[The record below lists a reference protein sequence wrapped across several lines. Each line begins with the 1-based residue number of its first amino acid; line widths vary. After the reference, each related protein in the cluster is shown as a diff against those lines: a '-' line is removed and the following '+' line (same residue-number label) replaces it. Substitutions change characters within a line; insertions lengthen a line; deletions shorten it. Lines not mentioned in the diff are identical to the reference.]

1 MKLLPYTLSSPLVP
15 RSWDRKGYQGKF
27 PVFYSLLAPE
37 ALISLVLPYYE
48 LGKVKSCQFWHRG
61 LSDIYLVNIQEFYY
75 ILRVSHHHWRSESEI
90 TFELELLD
98 FLHRRQIPVTHPLK
112 TRQGKLFFAI
122 DAPEGKR
129 YAALFPYA
137 PGAVA
142 LGDLNLTQSRLLGE
156 TLARLHLA
164 AQDFTCTAQRQPLD
178 LDYLLDD
185 SLAAIAPF
193 LADRRTEL
201 AELLATAEQIKQKLQ
216 QLPIAVPAWGIC
228 WGDPHSGN
236 VHFTPDN
243 CLTLFDFDQCGYG
256 WRSFDIAKF
265 GQVSLQTGLSC
276 RVRSAF
282 VEGYQGI
289 AKLSSREIDC
299 LPALTQ
305 AAHIWAWAISINTAQ
320 HYNYSRLDGHYFRQR
335 LEQLKCLKSHDCSIF

>member
-1 MKLLPYTLSSPLVP
+1 MKLLQSTSFLQIVP
-15 RSWDRKGYQGKF
+15 PPWDMKGNQGKF

-37 ALISLVLPYYE
+37 ALMSLVLPYYE
-48 LGKVKSCQFWHRG
+48 LGRVNSCQFWHRG
-61 LSDIYLVNIQEFYY
+61 LSDIYLVNIEDIPY
-75 ILRVSHHHWRSESEI
+75 ILRVSHHHWRSEPEI
-90 TFELELLD
+90 IFELELLD
-98 FLHRRQIPVTHPLK
+98 FLQQRQIPVAYPLK
-112 TRQGKLFFAI
+112 TRQGKLFFDI

-142 LGDLNLTQSRLLGE
+142 LGDLNVTQSRLLGE
-156 TLARLHLA
+156 TLAKLHQA
-164 AQDFTCTAQRQPLD
+164 SQGFTSTAQRQPLN

-193 LADRRTEL
+193 LAGRRPEL
-201 AELLATAEQIKQKLQ
+201 AELLETAEQIKCQLQ
-216 QLPIAVPAWGIC
+216 QLPSEPPYWGIC

-236 VHFTPDN
+236 VHFTTD
-243 CLTLFDFDQCGYG
+243 LRMTLFDFDQCGYG

-276 RVRSAF
+276 KVRTAF
-282 VEGYQGI
+282 VAGYQAI
-289 AKLSSREIDC
+289 AELTSWEIDC

-305 AAHIWAWAISINTAQ
+305 AAHIWAWAISLSTAKN
-320 HYNYSRLDGHYFRQR
+320 YNYSRLDGHYFRQR
-335 LEQLKCLKSHDCSIF
+335 LEQLKCLKSHDCPMF